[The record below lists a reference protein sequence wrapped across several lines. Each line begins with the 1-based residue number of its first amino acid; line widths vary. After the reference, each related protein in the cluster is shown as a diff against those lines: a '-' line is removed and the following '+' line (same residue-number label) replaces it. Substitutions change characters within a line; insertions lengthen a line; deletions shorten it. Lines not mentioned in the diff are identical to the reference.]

1 MNSTINIPAKMQVD
15 AGVMYEKFLKTIER
29 TEGIMQKADFSINN
43 ELQMLRNKGKQV
55 AESMTVQLKKMTKG
69 SIDLNLTLS
78 DLENFTEVFDN
89 YIDEQEKLID
99 DYLDLMNK
107 FCRK

>member
-1 MNSTINIPAKMQVD
+1 
-15 AGVMYEKFLKTIER
+15 MYERFLKNIER
-29 TEGIMQKADFSINN
+29 TEDVMQKVDFSINE

-55 AESMTVQLKKMTKG
+55 AESMTVQLKKMIKG

-78 DLENFTEVFDN
+78 DLESFTGVFDK
-89 YIDEQEKLID
+89 YIDQQEKLID

>member
-1 MNSTINIPAKMQVD
+1 MQVD
-15 AGVMYEKFLKTIER
+15 AGVMYERFLKNIER
-29 TEGIMQKADFSINN
+29 TEDVMQKVDFSINE

-55 AESMTVQLKKMTKG
+55 AESMTVQLKKMIKG

-78 DLENFTEVFDN
+78 DLESFTGVFDK
-89 YIDEQEKLID
+89 YIDQQEKLID

>member
-1 MNSTINIPAKMQVD
+1 MNNTVEIPVKMQVD
-15 AGVMYEKFLKTIER
+15 AGVMYEKFLGIIET
-29 TEGIMQKADFSINN
+29 TEDVMQKADFSIND

-55 AESMTVQLKKMTKG
+55 AESMTVQLKKMIKG
-69 SIDLNLTLS
+69 SIDLNLTLN
-78 DLENFTEVFDN
+78 DLENFTGVFDK

>member
-1 MNSTINIPAKMQVD
+1 MNSKINIPVKMQVD
-15 AGVMYEKFLKTIER
+15 AGVMYERFLKIIER
-29 TEGIMQKADFSINN
+29 TEDVMQKVDFSINE

-55 AESMTVQLKKMTKG
+55 AESMTVQLKKMIKG

-78 DLENFTEVFDN
+78 DLESFTGVFDK
-89 YIDEQEKLID
+89 YIDQQEKLID

-107 FCRK
+107 FCGK

>member
-1 MNSTINIPAKMQVD
+1 MNSSIKIPVKMQVD
-15 AGVMYEKFLKTIER
+15 AGVMYERLLRTIER
-29 TEGIMQKADFSINN
+29 TEENMQKADFSIND

-55 AESMTVQLKKMTKG
+55 AESMTVQLKKMINS
-69 SIDLNLTLS
+69 SIDLNLNLN
-78 DLENFTEVFDN
+78 DLENFTEVFDK

-107 FCRK
+107 YCRQ

>member
-1 MNSTINIPAKMQVD
+1 MNSSIKIPVKMQVD
-15 AGVMYEKFLKTIER
+15 AGVIYERLLKTIEK
-29 TEGIMQKADFSINN
+29 TEDVMQKADFSIND

-55 AESMTVQLKKMTKG
+55 AESMTVQLKKMINN

-78 DLENFTEVFDN
+78 DLENFTGVFDK
-89 YIDEQEKLID
+89 YIDQQEKLID

-107 FCRK
+107 YCRQ